1 MTRCG
6 WNGGEHENGW
16 RDGDGVEASRDKG
29 GAIKTRWGDG
39 ETKVG
44 VMMEW

>member
-1 MTRCG
+1 MVRSM
-6 WNGGEHENGW
+6 W

-29 GAIKTRWGDG
+29 GAVKTRWRDG

-44 VMMEW
+44 VMMEWGNVWCV